1 MGLSISM
8 GRSSDTCVMWEG
20 TPVLAGGMLV
30 HPLLKGRGCFWV
42 LVTMSR
48 TVSREAIMHELVFIA
63 LE

>member
-1 MGLSISM
+1 MAQSL
-8 GRSSDTCVMWEG
+8 DTRVMWEG

-48 TVSREAIMHELVFIA
+48 TVSREAMMCELVFIA